1 MNFNKDNT
9 SETVA
14 VLLAQFL
21 FLIALV
27 IAIPCLVIWSVNT
40 LFLTGI
46 EINFFTWVATLILMG
61 AVKPFN
67 FNKGD
72 K

>member
-9 SETVA
+9 SETLSILVA
-14 VLLAQFL
+14 QVLL
-21 FLIALV
+21 LIALV
-27 IAIPCLVIWSVNT
+27 ALIPCLVIWSVNT

-61 AVKPFN
+61 TIKPFN
-67 FNKGD
+67 VNKGD